1 MYFVHG
7 PQEQMAALCYEKI
20 VAILEQARRIDQKCQ
35 LFGASEHQYKLNPPL
50 NAAGVRLVGETY
62 HFTFPED
69 YFQFITQV
77 ADGGAEPDYGIMPF
91 EASLRSEAY
100 NDFQEAYKRS
110 LKTPFVP
117 RPMMPEDVERH
128 SFSKDSYERN
138 PDQFLICE
146 KGEDDICGT
155 DGFWVLGTHGC
166 QWDFGLVVSGG
177 RKGQVFTA
185 DNEGA
190 YAFEAYSFH
199 EFYQRWLDWLSDPE
213 NIRKELKKWCE
224 LLQKR
229 T

>member
-1 MYFVHG
+1 
-7 PQEQMAALCYEKI
+7 MAALCYEKI

-35 LFGASEHQYKLNPPL
+35 LFGASENQYKLNPPL
-50 NAAGVRLVGETY
+50 NAAVVRLVEETY

-155 DGFWVLGTHGC
+155 VFGFWELTDANGILVWSCLVGERDRYSPRTMRELMPLRHTAFMNFIR
-166 QWDFGLVVSGG
+166 DGLIG
-177 RKGQVFTA
+177 F
-185 DNEGA
+185 
-190 YAFEAYSFH
+190 
-199 EFYQRWLDWLSDPE
+199 L
-213 NIRKELKKWCE
+213 IRRISAKN
-224 LLQKR
+224 
-229 T
+229 